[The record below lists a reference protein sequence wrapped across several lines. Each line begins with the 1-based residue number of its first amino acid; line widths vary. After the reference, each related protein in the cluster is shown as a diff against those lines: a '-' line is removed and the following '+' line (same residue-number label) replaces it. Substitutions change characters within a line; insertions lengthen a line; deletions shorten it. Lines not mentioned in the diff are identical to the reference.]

1 MKAHFRE
8 NEITTS
14 FQVTTK
20 TWFFALTKIQN
31 PSSLRELPRAA
42 ISKLLGL
49 WMVLVMTV
57 AKVMAGRQVSG

>member
-20 TWFFALTKIQN
+20 TCFFALTKIQN
-31 PSSLRELPRAA
+31 PSSLRELSRAA

-49 WMVLVMTV
+49 WMVLVITV
-57 AKVMAGRQVSG
+57 AKIMAGKQVSG